1 MKPPLKQIE
10 EYDSLPPSGQQ
21 SLLADLAELMEF
33 RRNPHF
39 ADEIEFNDPE
49 IRKMCSRLS
58 DDEVDSIV
66 EWLAKRVLRNDD
78 ESNANRATAAFAIGK
93 CDSKSGFKHVVDAFK
108 LENIGG
114 DVRRQM
120 AIAFEN
126 LAELEDV
133 VLPSEIDTL
142 MRKQNIPWDA
152 TNQKIII
159 DDA

>member
-1 MKPPLKQIE
+1 
-10 EYDSLPPSGQQ
+10 
-21 SLLADLAELMEF
+21 
-33 RRNPHF
+33 
-39 ADEIEFNDPE
+39 
-49 IRKMCSRLS
+49 
-58 DDEVDSIV
+58 
-66 EWLAKRVLRNDD
+66 
-78 ESNANRATAAFAIGK
+78 
-93 CDSKSGFKHVVDAFK
+93 
-108 LENIGG
+108 
-114 DVRRQM
+114 M